1 MAFST
6 AMTLI
11 STTTNRPKNILFTIN
26 QGLFHKRKNWTD
38 FKVIITKIPK
48 KRKGGTGGR
57 KKEKKKKKER
67 EKEKKEREKERN

>member
-48 KRKGGTGGR
+48 KKKGKEGR
-57 KKEKKKKKER
+57 KEERKKKKEGER
-67 EKEKKEREKERN
+67 ERKERERKGKK